1 MVHIYNKK
9 VGTLIEIM
17 GKGYAATG
25 EMRKQNGYISRKRST
40 KEFMNQ
46 PVYLVERGR
55 MTGKMFILMPSYS
68 STRFC
73 WRQYLEKIQPP
84 VHPG

>member
-9 VGTLIEIM
+9 VGTLKDMIA
-17 GKGYAATG
+17 KGYSATG
-25 EMRKQNGYISRKRST
+25 DMRKQNGYISRKRST
-40 KEFMNQ
+40 EEFMNQ

-55 MTGKMFILMPSYS
+55 MTGNMFILMPSQS

-73 WRQYLEKIQPP
+73 WRVYLEKL
-84 VHPG
+84 